1 MIRASRPAP
10 LLRITAVLAIAACLR
25 WDRSGTVEAY
35 EPCRYLKDCAAGLR
49 CVRWIGSGGAI
60 CSPTCSLEAECLL
73 PEGFATLHATCHSV
87 GVCLVHCSAA
97 SDRCP
102 AGLACRQFDDGRFGY
117 CAPE

>member
-73 PEGFATLHATCHSV
+73 PEGFATLHATCHFGGGLPGPLQRRV
-87 GVCLVHCSAA
+87 GPVS
-97 SDRCP
+97 
-102 AGLACRQFDDGRFGY
+102 CRARVSTVR
-117 CAPE
+117 